1 MAWRRERGASL
12 WSALACV
19 IMVGFWVFLAF
30 KIWPP
35 YMNNWQIEKALASVA
50 QRPGAEA
57 MGRSELRQAVRRVF
71 SVGYIGH
78 VAVRKDLHFERTA
91 HGARVMVFSYHT
103 RVPLLYNITA
113 DIHFVDRRVVTGA

>member
-12 WSALACV
+12 WSALVCV
-19 IMVGFWVFLAF
+19 IVVGFWVFLAF

-50 QRPGAEA
+50 GRPGAEN

-71 SVGYIGH
+71 AVGYISH
-78 VAVRKDLHFERTA
+78 VPVRKDLHFARTPR
-91 HGARVMVFSYHT
+91 GVRVMVFRYN
-103 RVPLLYNITA
+103 VQIPIMYNITA
-113 DIHFVDRRVVTGA
+113 DIRFVDRRAVTGS